1 MRTGTSLVIG
11 SSVSAANIATWFG
24 TGDDGDVTISTDT
37 PIEVGLDGGQIIK
50 QYNNLTI
57 AQGGTLR
64 PANRCCGMIIL
75 VKGDLTVDGT
85 ISADKC
91 CPLQSPNEELLAQER
106 HIAAC
111 GALTGGRGG
120 NGSRGES
127 SSNSGGQGGDPCAFG
142 GGYGGGGAGT
152 RGNGGKGDRP
162 TIGSPIPYPGTAG
175 AAGTYGAGG
184 GAQGDSD
191 VGGGGP
197 GGSGAISIVYY
208 YSTDL
213 HKRGTNGDA
222 IGGGAIW
229 IFVQGKV
236 RINATGKISAV
247 GGNGAAGVYGTEGRY
262 HYSTWSGAGGG
273 GGGGI
278 VAIVHTGDYINSG
291 SIVVSGGNGGAA
303 ASYSGDESL
312 PGDSG
317 SVGTTF
323 VSTLDEL
330 LS

>member
-1 MRTGTSLVIG
+1 MRVGTSLVVG
-11 SSVSAANIATWFG
+11 SSVSPANMATWFG

-57 AQGGTLR
+57 AQGGMLR
-64 PANRCCGMIIL
+64 PANRCCGMILL

-91 CPLQSPNEELLAQER
+91 CPLRSPNEELLAQER
-106 HIAAC
+106 HIAVC

-120 NGSRGES
+120 DGSRGEYAS
-127 SSNSGGQGGDPCAFG
+127 HSGGQGGDPCAFG

-152 RGNGGKGDRP
+152 SGNGGKGDRP
-162 TIGSPIPYPGTAG
+162 SIGSPIPYPGTAD
-175 AAGTYGAGG
+175 ADGTYGAGG
-184 GAQGDSD
+184 GAEGTSD

-208 YSTDL
+208 YQTDL

-222 IGGGAIW
+222 VGGGGIW

-247 GGNGAAGVYGTEGRY
+247 GGNGAAGVYGTEGHY
-262 HYSTWSGAGGG
+262 HYDTWSGAGGG

-278 VAIVHTGDYINSG
+278 VAIVHTGDYINNG
-291 SIVVSGGNGGAA
+291 SVVVSGGSGGAK
-303 ASYSGDESL
+303 ASGSNESIA
-312 PGDSG
+312 GSAG
-317 SVGTTF
+317 SVGTVF

-330 LS
+330 LA

>member
-1 MRTGTSLVIG
+1 M
-11 SSVSAANIATWFG
+11 
-24 TGDDGDVTISTDT
+24 
-37 PIEVGLDGGQIIK
+37 
-50 QYNNLTI
+50 
-57 AQGGTLR
+57 R

-75 VKGDLTVDGT
+75 VKGDLTVNGT

-152 RGNGGKGDRP
+152 RG
-162 TIGSPIPYPGTAG
+162 
-175 AAGTYGAGG
+175 
-184 GAQGDSD
+184 
-191 VGGGGP
+191 
-197 GGSGAISIVYY
+197 
-208 YSTDL
+208 
-213 HKRGTNGDA
+213 
-222 IGGGAIW
+222 
-229 IFVQGKV
+229 
-236 RINATGKISAV
+236 
-247 GGNGAAGVYGTEGRY
+247 
-262 HYSTWSGAGGG
+262 
-273 GGGGI
+273 GGGI

-303 ASYSGDESL
+303 GSDYDDESL
-312 PGDSG
+312 PGNSG